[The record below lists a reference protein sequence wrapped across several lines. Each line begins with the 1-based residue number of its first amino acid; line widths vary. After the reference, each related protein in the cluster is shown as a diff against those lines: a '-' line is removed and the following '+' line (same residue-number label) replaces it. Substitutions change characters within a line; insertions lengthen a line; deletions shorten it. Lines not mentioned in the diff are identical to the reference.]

1 MSAPQRTA
9 AEDFR
14 ESRVDALNLMNAQRG
29 RAALT
34 VADHSTDVEDC
45 RELLTMLGL
54 DASTEAPDNTRP
66 IYVAPVM

>member
-1 MSAPQRTA
+1 M
-9 AEDFR
+9 
-14 ESRVDALNLMNAQRG
+14 
-29 RAALT
+29 
-34 VADHSTDVEDC
+34 ADHSTDVEDC